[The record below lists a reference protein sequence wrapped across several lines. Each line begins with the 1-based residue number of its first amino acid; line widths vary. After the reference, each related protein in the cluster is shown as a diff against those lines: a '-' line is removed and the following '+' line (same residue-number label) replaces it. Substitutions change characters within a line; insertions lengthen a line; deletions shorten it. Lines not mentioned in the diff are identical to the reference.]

1 MPDPVPPEDVQLSV
15 IVPLAPGETEA
26 GGLLGQL
33 AALPAG
39 CEVIV
44 VTARPSPGLR
54 PPSWPQ
60 RLALREYT
68 NRGGRARQ
76 LNLGGR
82 VARGRWLWF
91 LHADSRLLPSTLPA
105 LQRFLGAH
113 HDAFGWFDLRFRRDG
128 PRLAGLNAFG
138 ANLRSRWWGLP
149 FGDQGFVLR
158 RSRFAELGGFDE
170 TVDCGEDHFF
180 VWQARAAGLVPRRIG
195 APLATSARK
204 YAEQGWL
211 RVTLRHGR
219 LTLAQAG
226 AARRRLRSAG

>member
-15 IVPLAPGETEA
+15 IVPLARGETEA
-26 GGLLGQL
+26 GGLFEQL
-33 AALPAG
+33 ACLPAG
-39 CEVIV
+39 CEIIV
-44 VTARPSPGLR
+44 VKAQHGSELRPS
-54 PPSWPQ
+54 SWPG
-60 RLALREYT
+60 RLAWREYT
-68 NRGGRARQ
+68 NAGGRARR

-82 VARGRWLWF
+82 IARGRWLWF

-105 LQRFLGAH
+105 LQRFLREH
-113 HDAFGWFDLRFRRDG
+113 HDAFGWFDLHFRRDG
-128 PRLAGLNAFG
+128 PRLTRLNALA
-138 ANLRSRWWGLP
+138 ANLRSRWWALP
-149 FGDQGFVLR
+149 FGDQGFVMP

-170 TVDCGEDHFF
+170 TVECGEDHFF
-180 VWQARAAGLVPRRIG
+180 VWKARAAKLVPQRIG

-226 AARRRLRSAG
+226 AARRRLRQAR

>member
-1 MPDPVPPEDVQLSV
+1 MPDPVPPEDVQLSI
-15 IVPLAPGETEA
+15 IVPVAPGEAEA
-26 GGLLGQL
+26 GGLFEQL
-33 AALPAG
+33 AGLPAG
-39 CEVIV
+39 CEIIV
-44 VTARPSPGLR
+44 VKAQQGPELR
-54 PPSWPQ
+54 PAAWPD
-60 RLALREYT
+60 RLAWREYT
-68 NRGGRARQ
+68 NAGGRARR

-82 VARGRWLWF
+82 IARGRWLWF
-91 LHADSRLLPSTLPA
+91 LHADSRLLPATLPA
-105 LQRFLGAH
+105 LQRFLGEH
-113 HDAFGWFDLRFRRDG
+113 RDAFGWFDLHFRHDG
-128 PRLAGLNAFG
+128 PGLVRLNAFG

-180 VWQARAAGLVPRRIG
+180 VWKARAAALFPQRIG

-219 LTLAQAG
+219 LTLAQVS
-226 AARRRLRSAG
+226 AARRRLRPPR